1 MMLHIPFIHR
11 RASFD
16 QAIDRTIDPSVDPA
30 KTIAIGAEIEI
41 GIGIGRPG
49 IHPMAR
55 ESGPCR

>member
-41 GIGIGRPG
+41 GIERPG